1 MKAPRSGSFRERA
14 VPSGSIAG
22 LLERHAPYILIAP
35 ALVGILIVDVYPLFF
50 NTLISLQ
57 VRRISTAQPRFI
69 GLQNYAA
76 VVRDPEM
83 LHSLHVSITFT
94 LVSVVFSYLV
104 GLCLALLLNRPIKG
118 RGLLRSIFIIPWA
131 MPAFVAALIWGW
143 MYNDQFGI
151 LPALAKG
158 LGIVHPPVFL
168 SAPLALWSL
177 IAVMVWKSFPFQFV
191 VLLAGLSGID
201 GEILQAA
208 EIDGASNWQRFQH
221 VIFPLL
227 RPVSMAAVL
236 LAAINAFQYFP
247 IPWILT
253 QGGPANATNVVPI
266 AVYNTAFLVGDFGSA
281 AAIATLMFGFILIGG
296 AVYLLEYVRE
306 IQQLG

>member
-1 MKAPRSGSFRERA
+1 MDGSQER
-14 VPSGSIAG
+14 PWGSVG
-22 LLERHAPYILIAP
+22 MLLERHAAYVLIAP
-35 ALVGILIVDVYPLFF
+35 AVAGILIVDVYPLFF
-50 NTLISLQ
+50 NALISLQ
-57 VRRISTAQPRFI
+57 TRKISTAHPSFA

-76 VVRDPEM
+76 IVRDPEM
-83 LHSLHVSITFT
+83 LHSLKVSIVFT
-94 LVSVVFSYLV
+94 LVSVIFSYV
-104 GLCLALLLNRPIKG
+104 IGLILALLLNRPIWG
-118 RGLLRSIFIIPWA
+118 RGWLRSIFIIPWA

-151 LPALAKG
+151 IPALAMRAG
-158 LGIVHPPVFL
+158 FAHPPVFL
-168 SAPLALWSL
+168 SAPFALWSL
-177 IAVMVWKSFPFQFV
+177 IAVMIWKSFPFQFV

-208 EIDGASNWQRFQH
+208 EIDGANNWQRFWR
-221 VIFPLL
+221 VTFPLL

-281 AAIATLMFGFILIGG
+281 AAVATLMFAFILVTG